1 MPMLL
6 TTCASCAAPL
16 SFEAPR
22 CGNPANNVTIRQMV
36 RAMKLIDTSTTGD
49 FVEILRR
56 ELEPSK
62 LSRVRGLLLTAEFCM
77 VVAFCLLVFWFTLER
92 PSESF
97 LAKAV
102 FTGASLFA
110 VLAMF
115 TESVYLRSRP
125 PTVKWHIPSES
136 DSDEEDSGEI
146 GWWAARESRDTPPK
160 EVTEDEFRRLG
171 LVAINCARAPA

>member
-1 MPMLL
+1 M
-6 TTCASCAAPL
+6 
-16 SFEAPR
+16 
-22 CGNPANNVTIRQMV
+22 
-36 RAMKLIDTSTTGD
+36 
-49 FVEILRR
+49 
-56 ELEPSK
+56 
-62 LSRVRGLLLTAEFCM
+62 
-77 VVAFCLLVFWFTLER
+77 
-92 PSESF
+92 
-97 LAKAV
+97 
-102 FTGASLFA
+102 FA

-136 DSDEEDSGEI
+136 DSDEEDCEI